1 MRNKET
7 AYIIVRDNENG
18 YKSYRSSEPYPN
30 DWVWSLFEAKYYF
43 DEKQAEE
50 QCKKNRDCRV
60 SCYPVKVKIEI
71 VNF

>member
-43 DEKQAEE
+43 DEKQAE
-50 QCKKNRDCRV
+50 
-60 SCYPVKVKIEI
+60 
-71 VNF
+71 